1 MLDDVAI
8 GRIGQQM
15 GNIAVNFISLE
26 REIEVLN
33 ETLSIK
39 QSKIYELEQELAAI
53 TEQKDGLQRE
63 VHRLEE
69 LTPQLVT

>member
-26 REIEVLN
+26 REVEVLQ
-33 ETLSIK
+33 ETITIK
-39 QSKIYELEQELAAI
+39 QTRIEELEKEIATIL
-53 TEQKDGLQRE
+53 EQRDGLQRE
-63 VHRLEE
+63 VHKLED
-69 LTPQLVT
+69 LMK